1 MVNISPFHIPCA
13 FVDGIPP
20 GRFIPS
26 SLKVKNAAPP
36 LYKACAPRFI
46 QIPFLLIVIPRP
58 PKRLDLSNTIT
69 FLPAFA
75 KYIDAVNPAR
85 PPPTIATSNFFII
98 KSLLIVLH
106 TRRTIK
112 EGCDMKIYFYSSI
125 LFHYF
130 FIRSYCIRNN
140 SIANGISSS
149 LFI

>member
-1 MVNISPFHIPCA
+1 MCFCRWNSTR
-13 FVDGIPP
+13 
-20 GRFIPS
+20 RFIPS

-58 PKRLDLSNTIT
+58 PKRLDFSNTIT

-130 FIRSYCIRNN
+130 LFGHIAYEITQLQMVYPLHSLYNN
-140 SIANGISSS
+140 
-149 LFI
+149 